1 MSGTNQD
8 DDDNDQGPEIT
19 FADLETEEGE
29 AQPQA
34 FTEARDNDADDGGA
48 RKPVEIFT
56 RTARGLP
63 PGLLAYQQQQRNLR
77 EQRAREE
84 REAQE
89 RTAADVRR
97 VTRSA
102 ASDPNGRA
110 AAPREQYA
118 YDAGEDPREGTREQ
132 TRVRRY
138 RGDDQI
144 GLGHLPRHRL
154 KPGWSYEFKAVRV
167 LNEPVDPSVIAR
179 VHQQGWQREKARD
192 WPELVPPEWDRDYV
206 EMDGQILYSR
216 PMHLTQEA
224 AQEDHDRAVQQ
235 RSAYTQ
241 GAASG
246 RNLRNGAGIPNQKG
260 VEVVHLGLDIQE
272 EVGSAR

>member
-1 MSGTNQD
+1 MSGTDQD
-8 DDDNDQGPEIT
+8 DIDVPGVTFGDMEPDDAAPPVQA
-19 FADLETEEGE
+19 ADAAEDDARE
-29 AQPQA
+29 AP
-34 FTEARDNDADDGGA
+34 
-48 RKPVEIFT
+48 PVYR
-56 RTARGLP
+56 RTPRTLA
-63 PGLLAYQQQQRNLR
+63 PGLVAYQAQQRAIR
-77 EQRAREE
+77 EQQE

-89 RTAADVRR
+89 RTAADVRKASA
-97 VTRSA
+97 RSA

-110 AAPREQYA
+110 APAREQFA
-118 YDAGEDPREGTREQ
+118 YDVGEDPREGVREQ
-132 TRVRRY
+132 PRVRRY

-144 GLGHLPRHRL
+144 GLGYLPRHRM
-154 KPGWSYEFKAVRV
+154 KQGWSYEFKAVRV
-167 LNEPVDPSVIAR
+167 LNEAVDPSIIAR
-179 VHQQGWQREKARD
+179 VHQQGWQRERARD

-224 AQEDHDRAVQQ
+224 AQEDHDRATQQ

-246 RNLRNGAGIPNQKG
+246 RNLRNGGGIPNQKG
-260 VEVVHLGLDIQE
+260 VEVIHLGLDIQE

>member
-8 DDDNDQGPEIT
+8 DDDDNAGPDIT
-19 FADLETEEGE
+19 FGDMDPDDAAPLPQTTAAAATDDDDPAPE
-29 AQPQA
+29 APQL
-34 FTEARDNDADDGGA
+34 FRRT
-48 RKPVEIFT
+48 T
-56 RTARGLP
+56 RTLP
-63 PGLLAYQQQQRNLR
+63 PGLVAYHAQQKALRDQQLR
-77 EQRAREE
+77 EAE
-84 REAQE
+84 E
-89 RTAADVRR
+89 RTAADVRKASS
-97 VTRSA
+97 RSA

-110 AAPREQYA
+110 APAREQYA
-118 YDAGEDPREGTREQ
+118 YEANQDPRESAREQ
-132 TRVRRY
+132 PRVRRY

-144 GLGHLPRHRL
+144 GLGHLPRHRM

-224 AQEDHDRAVQQ
+224 AQEDHERAVQQ

-246 RNLRNGAGIPNQKG
+246 RNLRNGSGIPQHKG
-260 VEVVHLGLDIQE
+260 IEVVNLSLDIQE